1 MPDRWPDALTVLA
14 AQIAFYASHPVEGR
28 TLRDVTP
35 TDIVRPFAPRP
46 DVARPRARSA
56 AKFSGF
62 STLFC
67 TIACV
72 LFGLISPAR
81 GEVDAVTFEA
91 DLRAIVGPNGTGGVP
106 SSRVLG
112 SDGYRQTV
120 DYVAAELTKLGDRVE
135 LRRHDYTV
143 IVPLTRSA
151 DLSTGDGK
159 KHAIYPFWPAG
170 VRLNATPAD
179 GLRGKLVYLKEA
191 APDEIKPASVKGQI
205 AAIEATAGPRWTQV
219 AYFGA
224 AAILVL
230 GNERTTNVD
239 LRAHELTVPV
249 NLPRFYVPP
258 GELADAIRAGTLS
271 ADVVLKAASD
281 WVPVTATNL
290 YAYIRPSAPAPP
302 GWARSAPPAAV
313 TYAVPLEASGLVP
326 DLASGAGQAVQT
338 ATGLALAREFAKTP
352 VARPVL
358 IAFTGADSVANLG
371 TRNLFMA
378 LADPPA
384 KWKAK
389 LELLAVEEKAVT
401 DQVVRLRDVQK
412 SPASMGAVDT
422 DRPLVD
428 RIKKLVE
435 TDATLQ
441 QEELFKYRVLPND
454 QRTDAIK
461 KRAAELEDNQIR
473 LSGVRY
479 AFEQKPTDLDLPENR
494 ELAQY
499 YLSQVMVRLA
509 GDETKAGLTQN
520 YAARRATLQRRMD
533 LYTWLAGLL
542 GRNANPDAKA
552 NNSRLIEVLVAI
564 DLSDDGVRVG
574 PMFFG
579 NTLRAS
585 NISQIQEFNDW
596 FSKQRPAGQTA
607 PAPWLVAVNG
617 VMDLEPFGAARTPVS
632 WLGGPLA
639 IGSELGPSWG
649 VPAFSMITLDDARLR
664 RDTPADTLANL
675 PTEKLRG
682 VILPQLQA
690 IFAMNRVALVDPKFV
705 GQTELKWDTNDV
717 TGQAVSLAAGRPVP
731 DLPREGF
738 FATYA
743 HVNNGNGKIPS
754 LKGWSPSVGLRRIEL
769 VPTDAE
775 GRFLFEGAPRTGDF
789 FNWAIQVFRFAPGTG
804 AITGTTD
811 FGKGGSEIKW
821 FADIRQANTNV
832 RSVVFDCAEF
842 SLFGLYDPRFLQ
854 TLGEVVPLDA
864 RRNAEPQKF
873 SFMVR
878 DAMMAGF
885 VEPSMRALLLFR
897 YGRVGNRLMLLNVDL
912 SNQSG
917 AVGEGATGYTVDEL
931 NDLGALSLATVDDF
945 ATLDGKRLADYRK
958 AGVTSDL
965 VDALHKEAS
974 ARLAAAKEAFARDD
988 GAAVVAN
995 ANAAWADEARV
1006 YQATQDMATDVV
1018 RAAIFLLLL
1027 CVPFSFCMERLLVGT
1042 PNIYKQI
1049 GGASAIFAVMT
1060 AALWSFHPAF
1070 KISSSPLVIILAFA
1084 IILMSG
1090 VVMWVIYSRFDTEL
1104 KRIRSGRGTSEGASF
1119 ARASVLMSAIMLGI
1133 ANMRKRKFRTALTSI
1148 TIVLITFAVL
1158 CFTSASRFVG
1168 TTALP
1173 TGVESSHPGLMLR
1186 QRGFRPMPPLV
1197 LDNLTAA
1204 LGKESRFAQRWW
1216 NVNPWDPN
1224 EQLHIV
1230 AGGGAGAGG
1239 APARV
1244 FAAQAL
1250 LGLTAEEAD
1259 VSAIADVIGK
1269 EKFAR
1274 LATEQNLI
1282 FLSDAIA
1289 EQLRVKEGD
1298 TVKIAGRDLTVASVF
1313 NADTFDQRVVTL
1325 SGESLAPLKY
1335 SSGALDAGGRRLADS
1350 GLEDLDFSADV
1361 SASETAGGAYEHLSS
1376 TRFAIIHADVA
1387 KTLPL
1392 ASLRSVAMRAPS
1404 FTAVGPL
1411 ADEMTRRY
1419 AVTTFAGYE
1428 DGVKLVAASNLASV
1442 SGAGQVAVPLAIA
1455 GLIVFNTMMGSI
1467 AERRKEIHVYTSL
1480 GLAPMHVGALFVAEA
1495 MTYGLIGTVFGY
1507 VIGQGVGTALLHL
1520 GWLGGVTLNYSGSS
1534 AMLTMGLIL
1543 FIVLLSALVPAR
1555 LASKIAAPSIERGW
1569 RVPLPKDDEIRAT
1582 LPFTINRTAAEG
1594 ALAFLA
1600 EFFAAHQEGSI
1611 GKFSAGKVEAFSI
1624 EEDTDGRPSRGL
1636 KTVIWLTP
1644 FDLGVRQHLMLFV
1657 HPGEYPDIYEVQVFL
1672 QRLSGDDGSWYRMN
1686 RTFLTELRKQ
1696 FLAWRSLSPQRMLDF
1711 VEESKALFTKTP
1723 ERVVTTTGGEA
1734 VRLG

>member
-1 MPDRWPDALTVLA
+1 MPPVAWN
-14 AQIAFYASHPVEGR
+14 QICLDCVIPVEGR
-28 TLRDVTP
+28 TLRDATP
-35 TDIVRPFAPRP
+35 TDIVRSCHPRLDIVPHCARSVASFAPSL
-46 DVARPRARSA
+46 VLLLALLVVLAGRSSSA
-56 AKFSGF
+56 SA
-62 STLFC
+62 
-67 TIACV
+67 
-72 LFGLISPAR
+72 
-81 GEVDAVTFEA
+81 EVDASAFEA
-91 DLRAIVGPNGTGGVP
+91 DLRAIVNEQAGGLP
-106 SSRVLG
+106 QSRVVG
-112 SDGYRQTV
+112 SDGYRRTV
-120 DYVAAELTKLGDRVE
+120 DYVAGELTKLGDRVE
-135 LRRHDYTV
+135 VRRHEYTV
-143 IVPLTRSA
+143 VVPRTRSA
-151 DLSTGDGK
+151 TLATPDGRT
-159 KHAIYPFWPAG
+159 HALFPFWPAG
-170 VRLNATPAD
+170 VRLNATPS
-179 GLRGKLVYLKEA
+179 GGVRGRVVYLKEV

-205 AAIEATAGPRWTQV
+205 AAIEASAGSRWTQA

-224 AAILVL
+224 SAILVL
-230 GNERTTNVD
+230 GNERTTDFD
-239 LRAHELTVPV
+239 LRAHELSVPV

-258 GELADAIRAGTLS
+258 GELADAIRAGRLPG
-271 ADVVLKAASD
+271 DVVVSAAAD
-281 WVPVTATNL
+281 WVPATATNL
-290 YAYIRPSAPAPP
+290 YAYIKPSAPKPP
-302 GWARSAPPAAV
+302 GWERTTPPAAI
-313 TYAVPLEASGLVP
+313 TYSVPLDATGLVP

-338 ATGLALAREFAKTP
+338 AAGLALARELVRAP
-352 VARPVL
+352 VPRPVL
-358 IAFTGADSVANLG
+358 IAFTGADGVAQLG

-384 KWKAK
+384 KWRAK
-389 LELLAVEEKAVT
+389 LDLLAVDEQAVF
-401 DQVVRLRDVQK
+401 DQIDRLRDVQG
-412 SPASMGAVDT
+412 SPASLGTRDA

-428 RIKKLVE
+428 RIRKLVE

-441 QEELFKYRVLPND
+441 QEALFKYRVLPHD

-461 KRAAELEDNQIR
+461 KHVAELEDNQIR

-479 AFEQKPTDLDLPENR
+479 AFEQRPADLELPENR
-494 ELAQY
+494 ELAQH
-499 YLSQVMVRLA
+499 YLARMMVRLA
-509 GDETKAGLTQN
+509 GDAKGATGLRQN
-520 YAARRATLQRRMD
+520 YTARRATLERRID
-533 LYTWLAGLL
+533 IYTWLAGLL
-542 GRNANPDAKA
+542 GRSADPDPKA
-552 NNSRLIEVLVAI
+552 NNSRLIEVLIAL

-574 PMFFG
+574 PMFYG
-579 NTLRAS
+579 NTQRVS

-596 FSKQRPAGQTA
+596 YARQRPAGQTA
-607 PAPWLVAVNG
+607 AAPWLVAVSG

-632 WLGGPLA
+632 WLGGPLM
-639 IGSELGPSWG
+639 IGSELGTAWG
-649 VPAFSMITLDDARLR
+649 VPAFSMITLDDARRR
-664 RDTPADTLANL
+664 RDTPNDTLANL
-675 PTEKLRG
+675 PPEKLHG

-690 IFAMNRVALVDPKFV
+690 ISAMNRAALYDPKFV
-705 GQTELKWDTNDV
+705 GPAELKWDTNEV
-717 TGQAVSLAAGRPVP
+717 AGQAVSLAAGRPVP

-738 FATYA
+738 YATYSY
-743 HVNNGNGKIPS
+743 VNHGNGKIPA
-754 LKGWSPSVGLRRIEL
+754 LNGWSPSLGLRRIEL

-775 GRFLFEGAPRTGDF
+775 GRFLIEGAPRTGGF

-821 FADIRQANTNV
+821 FADIRQTNDTV

-873 SFMVR
+873 SFMIR
-878 DAMMAGF
+878 DEMMAGF
-885 VEPSMRALLLFR
+885 VEPSIRALLLFR

-912 SNQSG
+912 SNKSG
-917 AVGEGATGYTVDEL
+917 TVGEGAEGYTVNEL
-931 NDLGALSLATVDDF
+931 NNLGALSLATVEDF

-965 VDALHKEAS
+965 VDALHKEA
-974 ARLAAAKEAFARDD
+974 ATRLAAAKEAFARDD
-988 GAAVVAN
+988 GAGVVAN

-1006 YQATQDMATDVV
+1006 YQAAQDMATDVV

-1027 CVPFSFCMERLLVGT
+1027 CVPFAFCMERLLVGT

-1049 GGASAIFAVMT
+1049 GGAGAIFAVMA

-1104 KRIRSGRGTSEGASF
+1104 KRIRSGRGTSEGTSF
-1119 ARASVLMSAIMLGI
+1119 ARASVLMSAVMLGI

-1173 TGVESSHPGLMLR
+1173 TGVESAHPGLMLR
-1186 QRGFRPMPPLV
+1186 QRGFRPMPSLV

-1204 LGKESRFAQRWW
+1204 LGKDMRFAQRWW

-1224 EQLHIV
+1224 SQLHIV
-1230 AGGGAGAGG
+1230 AGGGAGTGG
-1239 APARV
+1239 APPRV

-1250 LGLTAEEAD
+1250 LGLTAEEAE
-1259 VSAIADVIGK
+1259 VSGVADVLGK
-1269 EKFAR
+1269 DKFAR
-1274 LATEQNLI
+1274 LATETNLI

-1289 EQLRVKEGD
+1289 EQLQVKEGD
-1298 TVKIAGRDLTVASVF
+1298 TVKIAGCDLTVAGVF
-1313 NADTFDQRVVTL
+1313 DADAFDQRVVTL

-1335 SSGALDAGGRRLADS
+1335 SSGALDAGGRRLSDA

-1387 KTLPL
+1387 RTLPA

-1404 FTAVGPL
+1404 FAAVAPL
-1411 ADEMTRRY
+1411 ADEITRRF

-1467 AERRKEIHVYTSL
+1467 AERRREIHVYTSL
-1480 GLAPMHVGALFVAEA
+1480 GLAPVHVGALFIAEA

-1555 LASKIAAPSIERGW
+1555 LASKIAAPSIERSW

-1600 EFFAAHQEGSI
+1600 DFFAAHQEGSI
-1611 GKFSAGKVEAFSI
+1611 GKFSAGKVEAFAI
-1624 EEDTDGRPSRGL
+1624 DEDTDGRPSRGL

-1644 FDLGVRQHLMLFV
+1644 FDLGVRQHLMLIV
-1657 HPGEYPDIYEVQVFL
+1657 HPGEYPEIYEVQVFL
-1672 QRLSGDDGSWYRMN
+1672 QRLSGDDGNWYRMN

-1696 FLAWRSLSPQRMLDF
+1696 FLAWRSLSPQRMLDY
-1711 VEESKALFTKTP
+1711 VEESKALFAQTP
-1723 ERVVTTTGGEA
+1723 DRVVTTTGGEA